1 MVRCKKQPDGRRT
14 LLFKGELS
22 MRLKSTEEWDRSE
35 NLSFSRQLNP
45 DFLASYLDRA
55 RQRRAKAL
63 AHLVRQAL
71 QALGIV
77 FSRAGALKRTRSL
90 SDTRRLRF
98 RRAGSDNRISVGR
111 FRTPAQHR

>member
-35 NLSFSRQLNP
+35 NLSFPRQLNP
-45 DFLASYLDRA
+45 DFIASHLDRA

-98 RRAGSDNRISVGR
+98 RRAGSGNRISAGR
-111 FRTPAQHR
+111 FRTPAQQR